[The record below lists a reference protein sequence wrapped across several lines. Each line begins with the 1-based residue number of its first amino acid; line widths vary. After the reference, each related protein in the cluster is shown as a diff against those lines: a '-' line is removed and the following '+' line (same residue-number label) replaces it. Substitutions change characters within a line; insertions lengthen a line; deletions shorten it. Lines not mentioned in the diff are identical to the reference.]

1 MSTTSAPSDD
11 AERLHASRMDESY
24 RRFVNGVTLGTLF
37 LAPIMVMLPPRR
49 LNFTSLAWGGAFA
62 AAAVHRE
69 IPAKMA
75 RPFMDV
81 SMPRAARELKEQRE
95 REREAERQAAIT
107 AERRRILDAQPGA
120 VAVAVGAEKNERE
133 PGRSYAPK
141 DLLEE
146 KAREIWIGGET
157 EDWKERRLREEREK
171 LAQGEGYGSM
181 IVDQIWEVW
190 NWGGKKSEG
199 DKGDGRSNSKGS

>member
-1 MSTTSAPSDD
+1 MSSSSAPSDE
-11 AERLHASRMDESY
+11 AERLHASRMDQSY
-24 RRFVNGVTLGTLF
+24 RKFVNGVTLGTLF

-75 RPFMDV
+75 RPFLDI
-81 SMPRAARELKEQRE
+81 SMPRRARELKEQRE
-95 REREAERQAAIT
+95 RDEQ
-107 AERRRILDAQPGA
+107 RRRMLDAQPGA
-120 VAVAVGAEKNERE
+120 EKEKDL
-133 PGRSYAPK
+133 GKSYAPK

-146 KAREIWIGGET
+146 KAREIWMGGET
-157 EDWKERRLREEREK
+157 EGWKERRLQEEREK

-181 IVDQIWEVW
+181 IMEQIWEVW
-190 NWGGKKSEG
+190 NWGGKKGEDDNPAEG
-199 DKGDGRSNSKGS
+199 ASSSKGT